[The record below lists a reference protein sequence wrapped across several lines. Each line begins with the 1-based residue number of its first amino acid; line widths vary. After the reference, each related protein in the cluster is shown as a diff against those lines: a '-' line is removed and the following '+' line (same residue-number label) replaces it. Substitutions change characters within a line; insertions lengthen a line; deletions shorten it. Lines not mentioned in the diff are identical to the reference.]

1 MADQKSPRVPFTIA
15 NIKKC
20 VCGKCPVQAN
30 SQCSKNKMADIAEA
44 LGHSPLQAAAIPGL
58 YCATGKA
65 ACTDLDM
72 SKMCMCGACP
82 IYDEYSLAT
91 TTPMGYYCRDGKAK

>member
-1 MADQKSPRVPFTIA
+1 M
-15 NIKKC
+15 
-20 VCGKCPVQAN
+20 G
-30 SQCSKNKMADIAEA
+30 DIQNA
-44 LGHSPLQAAAIPGL
+44 LAQNPLQADAIPGL

-65 ACTDLDM
+65 ACGDLDM

-82 IYDEYSLAT
+82 IWEEFSLPT